1 MTTKVTARAIKKKI
15 YQLLPQALQKK
26 ALEIYVNNKIEG
38 LKNLVTPTAL
48 IFFITNRCNMKC
60 AHCFY
65 HDELNTTKASNELK
79 LDEIEKIAASLKK
92 PINLSLTG
100 GEPFIRNDVVDIC
113 RVFSEKNGCRN
124 FGLATNGYYIEKTV
138 TACRTILETLPIDTF
153 TVQISLDGMQE
164 VHDEIRVIRHGFDKA
179 VDTIKQLAELSKEY
193 SNFSVRVSITIQN
206 KNIDDVLNMVDYI
219 KAFEVPVKFALVR
232 GQHFGTYNLP
242 ISVANAYDPLESDA
256 PLLDMSRLDGLFA
269 EIKKRND
276 ESDFKFW
283 TERQQEKIRISLD
296 MIKNKKSDIPCYA
309 GKVDGVLYSD
319 GEVALCEL
327 TKNVGNIRDFD
338 LNFERVW
345 NSEQANKYRKGI
357 TKCSCIHGCNLTT
370 GMTFNPKI
378 VHTVLMRNDSN
389 LQSYSK

>member
-1 MTTKVTARAIKKKI
+1 MATNLSARSIKKKI
-15 YQLLPQALQKK
+15 YQVLPSVIQKK
-26 ALEIYVNNKIEG
+26 VLEIYVNKKIEG
-38 LKNLVTPTAL
+38 LKELVTPTAL

-65 HDELNTTKASNELK
+65 HDDLNTTKASNELK

-100 GEPFIRNDVVDIC
+100 GEPFIRNDVVEIC
-113 RVFSEKNGCRN
+113 RIFSEKNGCRN

-164 VHDEIRVIRHGFDKA
+164 IHDEIRVIRHGFDKA
-179 VDTIKQLAELSKEY
+179 VDTIKQLADLSKEF
-193 SNFSVRVSITIQN
+193 SNFSVRISITIQN
-206 KNIDDVLNMVDYI
+206 KNFNDVLNLVDFAKEI
-219 KAFEVPVKFALVR
+219 EVPLKFALVR

-242 ISVANAYDPLESDA
+242 ISVRNEYDPLESDA
-256 PLLDMSRLDGLFA
+256 PLLDVSRLNSLFA

-276 ESDFKFW
+276 ESKFKFW

-296 MIKNKKSDIPCYA
+296 MVKNGKSDIHCYA

-327 TKNVGNIRDFD
+327 TKNVGNIRDHD
-338 LNFERVW
+338 LDFEKVW
-345 NSEQANKYRKGI
+345 NCEQANKYRKGI

-370 GMTFNPKI
+370 GMTFNPKM
-378 VHTVLMRNDSN
+378 VHTVLMRSDSD
-389 LQSYSK
+389 LQPVTR